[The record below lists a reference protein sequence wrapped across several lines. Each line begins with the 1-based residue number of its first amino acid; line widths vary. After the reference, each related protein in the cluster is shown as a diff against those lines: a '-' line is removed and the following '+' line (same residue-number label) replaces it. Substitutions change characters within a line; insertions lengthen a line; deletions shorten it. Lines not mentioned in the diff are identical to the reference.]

1 VAEVEQDQVNQLE
14 DMLLVEPQVQV
25 EQDEEKVNQH
35 LPQQKLLPQQLQT
48 QVVVAVV
55 LT

>member
-14 DMLLVEPQVQV
+14 DMLMVVTQVQV
-25 EQDEEKVNQH
+25 EQEGEKVNQH
-35 LPQQKLLPQQLQT
+35 LPQQELLPQQLQT

>member
-14 DMLLVEPQVQV
+14 DMLMVVTQVQV
-25 EQDEEKVNQH
+25 EQDEEKVNQ
-35 LPQQKLLPQQLQT
+35 LPHQLKLPLQQQQT